1 MSRRS
6 TINVPL
12 EQTELEALVATARLE
27 LRHPRDQARYLLRRA
42 LLGEQPPDP
51 PPATIPPMT
60 NGAANGLGTRGAALP
75 TP

>member
-51 PPATIPPMT
+51 PHATIPPMT
-60 NGAANGLGTRGAALP
+60 NGAVGVSQAPGAALT